1 MSLLRDHL
9 LDGRRIALTGG
20 SDQSLAPALTGGS
33 DQPLASR
40 LRQLGADVA
49 AIPRDA
55 ELDEDAALEWVRTS
69 GPLHALVHDAGP
81 AFAAGGLQPALER
94 AWIATRAV
102 ATGALI
108 PPGTGGKLLLLCPRP
123 EAGPHAAAAG
133 AALENLARTLSVEW
147 ARHRITTVAI
157 APGPATSAEDLA
169 TFVSFVLSRGGDY
182 LSGCRLD
189 MGAVPAG
196 PPAPAEPTR
205 S

>member
-9 LDGRRIALTGG
+9 LDGRRIAVTG
-20 SDQSLAPALTGGS
+20 SS
-33 DQPLASR
+33 DQPLVAR
-40 LRQLGADVA
+40 LRALGADVA
-49 AIPRDA
+49 AIPHEA
-55 ELDEDAALEWVRTS
+55 ELDEDAALAWAQTS
-69 GPLHALVHDAGP
+69 APLHALVHDAGP

-108 PPGTGGKLLLLCPRP
+108 PPGEGGKLLLLCPRP
-123 EAGPHAAAAG
+123 GTGPHADAAA

-157 APGPATSAEDLA
+157 APGPATGAKDLA

-189 MGAVPAG
+189 MGTVPV
-196 PPAPAEPTR
+196 PPAPAESTR